1 MPSSSG
7 AMSNGRV
14 SKSIDDATASASKFE
29 GIIKSIEKSV
39 DNIVKGLGGI
49 KGVGGAST
57 SMGGGIGGSGTSL
70 FSTDVDASLRVAQAK
85 LDQLLPRT
93 NFEKGVGAAGIAA
106 SVAGYAYGMMPNTID
121 AVSQR
126 ITAQGVASISGMSAT
141 NLISS
146 SNALLA
152 GGTTGAQSAQA
163 SAAIL
168 TSRGILPT
176 MGSYG
181 NIMGQTAGFSVMTG
195 QSNEQTASGF
205 GSINGMNMLRVG
217 INARTSSGDLR
228 DPSAIASDLYRR
240 MYGSRPVT
248 AEQAAQVFNP
258 NSKAYKSV
266 MAAAGGN
273 QELFNSLA
281 TSLVFQAKNGG
292 KQLNMDPENVKNNIL
307 KLPEDDPMRKMYD
320 YQQSEVKKLQVTG
333 KGLVGGF
340 GAALDA
346 TTAVNNGFSA
356 LAQSIG
362 PVAEGFAKLKG
373 FLDTLPTAG
382 NTGATLFAAGGNVA
396 GQVGANIQSKISEK
410 ITDDILK
417 QLGISGGSGGGGLSI
432 EDLASGGGYGGSGGA
447 GGAAAPKGFKGLMT
461 SGKSLLK
468 SPTVKGLGLA
478 AVGAV
483 AGMGFDYIKNREA
496 GKHSE
501 TTNRV
506 GMTAAR
512 AGEYAL
518 KGAGAG
524 MMIGT
529 VVPGIGNAVGAG
541 IGAVLGT
548 AYGAYKG
555 YTESTNSNFGGDSGP
570 SSVSPASGPITARYG
585 QKPKNNTYW
594 KWKGYHTGTDWG
606 VRKGTP
612 VKSIQDGV
620 VKEVGADPSNE
631 PYGTRVLIDHGGFQS
646 MYAHL
651 SSYTVRP
658 GQKVKAGDQI
668 ALSGQS
674 GSGASMGPHL
684 HFEIRKGRNNPVD
697 PKNYLSGSIVGNG
710 GGSGVSGFIENVKD
724 KVGGVVDSIKDF
736 VSGKDEPTTNIPGG
750 STGTAGAT
758 PQFSVGNT
766 GFTMTSTGGTSSLAH
781 GGDMGAPSGGMG
793 SSIGVSGGQ
802 GITIN
807 MNVTVSKGNT
817 EDAIRLARDVKKILE
832 RDLRVNTIA
841 SN

>member
-1 MPSSSG
+1 MPSDRPSG
-7 AMSNGRV
+7 MDPGRM
-14 SKSIDDATASASKFE
+14 SKSIDNAASSASKFE

-39 DNIVKGLGGI
+39 DNIVKGLSGV

-57 SMGGGIGGSGTSL
+57 SMDGGMGGGAKSNY
-70 FSTDVDASLRVAQAK
+70 STDVDASLRVAQAK

-152 GGTTGAQSAQA
+152 GGTTGPQSAQA

-176 MGSYG
+176 MGSYN

-205 GSINGMNMLRVG
+205 GSINGMNMLRLG

-281 TSLVFQAKNGG
+281 TSVVFQAKNGG

-307 KLPEDDPMRKMYD
+307 NLPKDDPTRKMYD
-320 YQQSEVKKLQVTG
+320 YQQSEAKKLEVTG

-382 NTGATLFAAGGNVA
+382 NTGATLFAAGGNLA
-396 GQVGANIQSKISEK
+396 GNVGADISSRITSK
-410 ITDDILK
+410 ITDDIMK
-417 QLGISGGSGGGGLSI
+417 QLGLGGGGGGGGISI
-432 EDLASGGGYGGSGGA
+432 EDLASGGGGYDGYGGTGGPP
-447 GGAAAPKGFKGLMT
+447 APKGFKAGAKAVA
-461 SGKSLLK
+461 KSRGGR
-468 SPTVKGLGLA
+468 VAGLA
-478 AVGAV
+478 LVGQA

-496 GKHSE
+496 GKHSD
-501 TTNRV
+501 TTNKI
-506 GMTAAR
+506 GLTAAR
-512 AGEYAL
+512 AGQYAL
-518 KGAGAG
+518 MGAAMGS
-524 MMIGT
+524 
-529 VVPGIGNAVGAG
+529 VVPGFGTAA
-541 IGAVLGT
+541 GAVLGT
-548 AYGAYKG
+548 AYGAFQG
-555 YTESTNSNFGGDSGP
+555 FTEASSATNGNFGGDSGP
-570 SSVSPASGPITARYG
+570 SSTSPSSGPITARYG

-631 PYGTRVLIDHGGFQS
+631 PYGTKVLIDHGGFQS

-674 GSGASMGPHL
+674 GSGAAMGPHL
-684 HFEIRKGRNNPVD
+684 HFEIRKGKNNPVD
-697 PKNYLSGSIVGNG
+697 PKNYLNGSILGSG

-724 KVGGVVDSIKDF
+724 KIGGVVDSIQNF
-736 VSGKDEPTTNIPGG
+736 VSGKDEPSTSTPGG
-750 STGTAGAT
+750 STGNAGAT
-758 PQFSVGNT
+758 PQFSVSNT
-766 GFTMTSTGGTSSLAH
+766 GFTMTGTGGTSSLAH
-781 GGDMGAPSGGMG
+781 GGDMGAPSGGLG
-793 SSIGVSGGQ
+793 SSTGVSGGQ

-817 EDAIRLARDVKKILE
+817 EDAVRLARDIKKILE